1 MIKDSNVLKFLP
13 GILLLQIVTVAL
25 ILLAPTGIQ
34 GWEWLRVLIPL
45 VVVGVLTSFWFNA
58 VEGHHHKDEIMRLKE
73 QHAEER
79 ERLRVNAERAKTRAV
94 KDTQKEITKEMS
106 KELTRSSAKA
116 NFKVGVA
123 VAGVASFGA
132 FLLMTQFLTLGVT
145 LLATAGGTAGG
156 YVLRMRHEKQRLAK
170 ENEQTAVLLPEQPKQ
185 ILLPKNRSSSA

>member
-1 MIKDSNVLKFLP
+1 MLKFLP

-25 ILLAPTGIQ
+25 VLLTPANPQ
-34 GWEWLRVLIPL
+34 GWEWLRVLLPML
-45 VVVGVLTSFWFNA
+45 VVGVLTAFWFNA

-106 KELTRSSAKA
+106 RELTRSSARA

-132 FLLMTQFLTLGVT
+132 FLLMTQFLTLGVM

-170 ENEQTAVLLPEQPKQ
+170 ENEAAVLLTEQPKTV
-185 ILLPKNRSSSA
+185 LLPKNRTSNSNA